1 MKAVMVIKGRERA
14 EQDISRV
21 KSFPAVAAR
30 ADRARHSGDAHNTTG
45 TSRRRVDVS
54 LLAAVH

>member
-1 MKAVMVIKGRERA
+1 MVIKDRERA

-21 KSFPAVAAR
+21 KSFPEVAAR
-30 ADRARHSGDAHNTTG
+30 ADRVRHSGNAHNTTG
-45 TSRRRVDVS
+45 TSRRRGDVS

>member
-1 MKAVMVIKGRERA
+1 MKAAMVVKGRERA
-14 EQDISRV
+14 QQDISRV

-30 ADRARHSGDAHNTTG
+30 ADRVQHSGNAHNTTG
-45 TSRRRVDVS
+45 TSRRRGDAS